1 MSYQYLLVEKYDN
14 GHALVQFNRPRQL
27 NALCTGMLDELN
39 TVLSAFNTDDS
50 VRAVVLTGNERAFAA
65 GADITE
71 LADFTAVDARRHF
84 ASPSWRAIESF
95 RKPIIAAVS
104 GLALGG
110 GFELVMQ
117 CDMVV
122 VSDDVSLGL
131 PEVKLGAIPGA
142 GGTQRLPG
150 IVGKA
155 LAMEMILNG
164 RTLNA
169 EEAVRYGIANYACST
184 EELLTKAQALAI
196 DIAQRAPL
204 AVEVAKECVN
214 ASLNETLGHGLASEQ
229 RLFHWLFATEDRA
242 EGFKAF
248 LEKRLPRWL
257 GK

>member
-27 NALCTGMLDELN
+27 NALCTGLLDELN
-39 TVLSAFNTDDS
+39 EVLSAFNTDDS

-71 LADFTAVDARRHF
+71 LADFTAVDARQHF
-84 ASPSWRAIESF
+84 ARPSWRAIEHF
-95 RKPIIAAVS
+95 RKPIIAAVR

-117 CDMVV
+117 CDMVL
-122 VSDDVSLGL
+122 VSSDATLGL
-131 PEVKLGAIPGA
+131 PEVKLGVIPGA

-169 EEAVRYGIANYACST
+169 EEAVRYGIANYAYAPD
-184 EELLTKAQALAI
+184 EVLGRAQALAI
-196 DIAQRAPL
+196 DIATRAPL
-204 AVEVAKECVN
+204 AVEIAKECVN
-214 ASLNETLGHGLASEQ
+214 AALDETLSHGLATEQ
-229 RLFHWLFATEDRA
+229 RLFHLLFATEDRA

-248 LEKRLPRWL
+248 VEKRPPQWRRR
-257 GK
+257 

>member
-1 MSYQYLLVEKYDN
+1 MGYQYLLVEKYDN

-27 NALCTGMLDELN
+27 NALCMGMLAELN
-39 TVLSAFNTDDS
+39 DVLSGFNTDDS

-71 LADFTAVDARRHF
+71 LANFNAVDARRHF
-84 ASPSWRAIESF
+84 AKPGWNAIEQF

-117 CDMVV
+117 CDLVI
-122 VSDDVSLGL
+122 VSADATLGL
-131 PEVKLGAIPGA
+131 PEVKLGVIPGA

-169 EEAVRYGIANYACST
+169 EEAVHYGIANYACPP
-184 EELLTKAQALAI
+184 EELVARAQTLAI
-196 DIAQRAPL
+196 EIATRAPL

-214 ASLNETLGHGLASEQ
+214 AALNESLSDGLATEQ
-229 RLFHWLFATEDRA
+229 RLFHLLFATEDRA

-248 LEKRLPRWL
+248 SEKRAPHWL
-257 GK
+257 NR